1 MAEKLTPYGKKIQKR
16 LIDRGMTQ
24 AELAEQLGC
33 RPSYLCNILHGNRS
47 GRRYWEKIASILDV
61 DPVA

>member
-1 MAEKLTPYGKKIQKR
+1 MAEKLTPYGKKIQKK
-16 LIDRGMTQ
+16 LIDKGMTQ
-24 AELAEQLGC
+24 VELAKQLGC

-47 GRRYWEKIASILDV
+47 GKIYREKIASILDV